1 MILKQ
6 FEFSF
11 KRIKV
16 LIKIYKRREEMSN
29 DKIKSKAKIK
39 GVLFI

>member
-16 LIKIYKRREEMSN
+16 LIKIYKRREEMRN